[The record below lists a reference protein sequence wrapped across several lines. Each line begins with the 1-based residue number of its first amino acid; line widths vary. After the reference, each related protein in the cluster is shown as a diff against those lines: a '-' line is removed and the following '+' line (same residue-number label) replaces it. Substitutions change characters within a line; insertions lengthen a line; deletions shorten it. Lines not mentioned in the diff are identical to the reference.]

1 MVFIQNKLIEG
12 VKETPNKKTTKEQ
25 ITVLIN

>member
-1 MVFIQNKLIEG
+1 MVFIQDKLIEG
-12 VKETPNKKTTKEQ
+12 VKETPNKKTTQEQ